1 MKVGSSPLLP
11 DWVSFIYSKEDA
23 MNLVRRNT
31 SPLSAWRQGSVEDQF
46 GQLVQN
52 MFQDLMSPYGSAGG
66 WSDEGAIRPRLNVSE
81 TEKTYEVEAEIP
93 GVKKED
99 IKVSVD
105 HDRVTIEADCRW
117 ANEQREG
124 ENVVYSERS
133 ARKFLRSFTLPT
145 EVDDAAAQARLDDG
159 ILHLSLPK
167 KPGSAARR
175 LDIQ

>member
-1 MKVGSSPLLP
+1 MKVAAAHAA
-11 DWVSFIYSKEDA
+11 SFQCHSTTEEDV
-23 MNLVRRNT
+23 MNLMKRNT
-31 SPLSAWRQGSVEDQF
+31 SPLSTWRQGGVEDQF
-46 GQLVQN
+46 GRLVQD
-52 MFQDLMSPYGSAGG
+52 MFHDLMSPFGSARG
-66 WSDEGAIRPRLNVSE
+66 WAEEDAASPRMNVSE
-81 TEKTYEVEAEIP
+81 TEKTYEVQAEIP

-105 HDRVTIEADCRW
+105 HDRVTIEAECRR

-145 EVDDAAAQARLDDG
+145 EVDDAAAQARLEDG

-167 KPGSAARR
+167 KQGSEARR
-175 LDIQ
+175 LSIQ